1 MRMKLLGVTIIVAL
15 LVSLVGIRQASAAD
29 TAPFV
34 SISIADG
41 YVGDYEEYH
50 ISFLLGRDVKPQ
62 ETLSVVFDDVINC
75 AGLRDTAAGDV
86 LIDGMP
92 VGASALWSGHIL
104 TVSTPMNLS
113 AGITHELTILRG
125 AMIQNPSTAMHF
137 HLLLRDDTAGTTL
150 ASNYVGVSTVTSISP
165 VSLTVETFG
174 HHLTVL
180 LRFCTGRTGALVW
193 APAQRTASSS
203 AVASDTIS
211 FRLSPALS
219 QVWDKSGAPVAWFSI
234 SVPGATRA
242 PRLFHLVSTS
252 NWPLEQPGTYQK
264 EVTYELETDTDMVD
278 TGVAASTEVLV
289 RLEFDQ
295 STIPVPLTTDDFALV
310 WTSKEPTMVRIPL
323 TGVPE
328 PVPVAVDD
336 NPAPLPD
343 TTAPVVTWSV
353 QQSTFS
359 SRLIT
364 LNISIAEDNLDEAYF
379 VRDGVDSPHTRLAV
393 GNTGLLM
400 VNRTGIK
407 GMIVAVDKSGNTI
420 SVPVV
425 IPAPATS

>member
-1 MRMKLLGVTIIVAL
+1 MRTRLFGITIVIAL
-15 LVSLVGIRQASAAD
+15 LVSLVGIRQVSATD
-29 TAPFV
+29 IAPFV
-34 SISIADG
+34 SVSIVG
-41 YVGDYEEYH
+41 GHVGDYEEYH

-62 ETLSVVFDDVINC
+62 ETLSIVFDDIINW

-92 VGASALWSGHIL
+92 AGASALWSGHVL
-104 TVSTPMNLS
+104 TISTPVNLS
-113 AGITHELTILRG
+113 AGVTHELTILRG
-125 AMIQNPSTAMHF
+125 AMIQNPSTVMHF
-137 HLLLRDDTAGTTL
+137 HLLLRDDAAGTTL
-150 ASNYVGVSTVTSISP
+150 ASNYVWVSTVTSISP

-193 APAQRTASSS
+193 APAQRIASPS

-234 SVPGATRA
+234 SIPGTIRA

-252 NWPLEQPGTYQK
+252 DWPMEQPGTYQK

-278 TGVAASTEVLV
+278 TGVGASTEVLV

-295 STIPVPLTTDDFALV
+295 SSIPVPLTTDDFTLV

-323 TGVPE
+323 TGVPD

-343 TTAPVVTWSV
+343 TTAPVITWNM

-364 LNISIAEDNLDEAYF
+364 LNVSIAEDNLDEAYF
-379 VRDGVDSPHTRLAV
+379 VKDGVDSLHTRLAV
-393 GNTGLLM
+393 GDTGLM
-400 VNRTGIK
+400 MINRTGIR
-407 GMIVAVDKSGNTI
+407 GMIVAIDKAGNTT
-420 SVPVV
+420 SVRVD
-425 IPAPATS
+425 IPAPAAS